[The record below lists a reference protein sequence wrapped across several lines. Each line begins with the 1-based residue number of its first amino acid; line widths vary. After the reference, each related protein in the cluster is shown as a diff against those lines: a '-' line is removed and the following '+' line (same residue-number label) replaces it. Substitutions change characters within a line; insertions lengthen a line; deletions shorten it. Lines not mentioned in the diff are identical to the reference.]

1 MTTVRCDFCF
11 HNCLLK
17 EGQLGVCKV
26 RQNQN
31 GSLVSL
37 NYGQVVA
44 KAVDPIEKK
53 PLYHFLPGSST
64 YSFALF
70 GCNFECLFCQ
80 NHNISQNDSPYH
92 PTRFK
97 IATTQP
103 KEIFQEFLS
112 SKTPTVSYTYSDPIV
127 WQDYM
132 LDVASLVKESGRYN
146 CMVTNGSFTQISL
159 ERALKYIDAFNIDV
173 KGDESF
179 YKKYCKG
186 KLEPVL
192 DAIETI
198 AKEEDK
204 VLEITSLLIEDIH
217 SLKDVE
223 FLADQLNQRGVKV
236 WHISRFFPHYKM
248 DDYKITSEEYLQQAL
263 KIGKGAVE
271 YLYAGN
277 SSLDQNTETRCPN
290 CHSTVIKNHKV
301 KNLAKGRCLKCNYKI
316 YGKFD

>member
-1 MTTVRCDFCF
+1 MAVVRCDYCF
-11 HNCLLK
+11 YNCSLK

-37 NYGQVVA
+37 NYGQIVA
-44 KAVDPIEKK
+44 KAIDPIEKK
-53 PLYHFLPGSST
+53 PLYHFLPGTST

-80 NHNISQNDSPYH
+80 NHNISQNDSPYQ
-92 PTRFK
+92 PSNYK
-97 IATTQP
+97 IPLTEPNQIL
-103 KEIFQEFLS
+103 KEFLT
-112 SKTPTVSYTYSDPIV
+112 SKSPSVSYTYSDPIV

-132 LDVASLVKESGRYN
+132 LDVASLVKESGFFN
-146 CMVTNGSFTQISL
+146 CMVTNGSFTQTSL
-159 ERALKYIDAFNIDV
+159 ERVLKYIDAFNIDV
-173 KGDESF
+173 KGDENF
-179 YKKYCKG
+179 YKKYSKG

-204 VLEITSLLIEDIH
+204 VLEVTSLLIEDIH
-217 SLKDVE
+217 TLKDVE
-223 FLADQLNQRGVKV
+223 FLADQLSQRGVKV

-248 DDYKITSEEYLQQAL
+248 GDYKVTSEEYLQQAL
-263 KIGKGAVE
+263 EIGKGAVE

-277 SSLDQNTETRCPN
+277 SSLDQNKETKCPSCN
-290 CHSTVIKNHKV
+290 SIVIKNHKV
-301 KNLAKGRCLKCNYKI
+301 KNLVEEHCLKCNYKI
-316 YGKFD
+316 YGKFN